1 MGRTRE
7 PDRVKGICGIISRP
21 EIDSDIIRKN
31 LREILGDIDS
41 GSGDFDF
48 SYTNYYESEMGRDL
62 RRMFFSFRDLI
73 EPDAIAE
80 IKLKTNAIE
89 DAYAIDGKRRINLDP
104 GFIHS
109 AKLVLATTKN
119 FAHRVYIRRGIYGD
133 VQLRHMH
140 GKWVAHDW
148 TYPDYQTPEALA
160 WFTQVRQNYQKQV
173 KHA

>member
-1 MGRTRE
+1 MGDVRQ
-7 PDRVKGICGIISRP
+7 PDRVKPICGIISRP
-21 EIDSDIIRKN
+21 EIDPDNIRKD
-31 LREILGDIDS
+31 LKEILGEINS
-41 GSGDFDF
+41 ESGDYDF

-62 RRMFFSFRDLI
+62 KRMFVSFRDLI

-89 DAYAIDGKRRINLDP
+89 DTYAADGKRRINLDP

-119 FAHRVYIRRGIYGD
+119 FAHRVYIRSGIYGD

-140 GKWVAHDW
+140 GQWVTHDW
-148 TYPDYQTPEALA
+148 TYPDYRTSEALA
-160 WFTQVRQNYQKQV
+160 WFTQVRQQYQKQV